1 MAAPLMLRVAAALCA
16 LLAAAPAVSQS
27 WQANQ
32 QSGQLRFV
40 ATQAGAKFSGHFG
53 EFKVHMEF
61 DAGSPAQARLD
72 VTIAMPSADTADA
85 ERDEVLQGRDF
96 FWVTRFPEARYHAE
110 GFKQQGK
117 EWLATG
123 TLTLRGVTQPV
134 AVRFQLKPQSGSLDM
149 KGGATLRRL
158 EFGVGQGDWA
168 STTWIGDVVDV
179 AFELWLQPAAA
190 SGP

>member
-1 MAAPLMLRVAAALCA
+1 MLRVAAVLCA
-16 LLAAAPAVSQS
+16 LLAAAPAAAET
-27 WQANQ
+27 WQADQ
-32 QSGQLRFV
+32 HAGQLRFV

-53 EFKVHMEF
+53 EFRVRMEF
-61 DAGSPAQARLD
+61 DAANPANARLD
-72 VTIAMPSADTADA
+72 VTIATPSADTADA
-85 ERDEVLQGRDF
+85 ERNEVLHGRDF
-96 FWVTRFPEARYHAE
+96 FWVTRFPESRYHAE
-110 GFKQQGK
+110 GFKPEGS

-134 AVRFQLKPQSGSLDM
+134 AIRFRLKPQSGQLDM
-149 KGGATLRRL
+149 KGSATLRRL

-179 AFELWLQPAAA
+179 AFQLQLQKAAA